1 MTMDVWGFASAL
13 SDAVK
18 KTSQE
23 LTDTLRNTEWKHEFA
38 DIRKEI
44 EEDTSE
50 IASNAKSFTDELS
63 KRTAKVVEQ
72 TGFQEAVGLNLSR
85 PTGDREKSRILAE
98 TNKKVHAL
106 SKKFLDGT
114 SQTYD
119 NLSRAFQKELGLETK
134 KHAKEEYKHFSR
146 ADVAIKELQK
156 CKETFTDNPEDEE
169 SFVSWRSDV
178 DNLNNVNTDMLLKES
193 LVLQDMFHALVP
205 EVCSSDE
212 FWTRYLYK
220 LHKVEEKQIL
230 IARAAERTHATESQE
245 ADWDNAWDDEGDQE
259 EPSSMDNDEEDA
271 ESEGAARANSCS
283 NACASDAAPENT
295 DTPAAPEDAKDDHTP
310 NSLDMN
316 DHQNPAATDGDRDDE
331 DSPWT
336 DVESSSLA
344 QSDTLKP
351 NETHGDA
358 DDEWEDDVTTWE

>member
-23 LTDTLRNTEWKHEFA
+23 LTDTLRNTEWKNEFA

-50 IASNAKSFTDELS
+50 IATNAKSFTDELS

-72 TGFQEAVGLNLSR
+72 TGIQEAVGLNLSR
-85 PTGDREKSRILAE
+85 PNGDGEKSRILTE
-98 TNKKVHAL
+98 TNKKVYAL

-119 NLSRAFQKELGLETK
+119 NLSRAFQQELGLETK
-134 KHAKEEYKHFSR
+134 KDAKEEYKHFSR

-156 CKETFTDNPEDEE
+156 SEKTFTDNPEDEE
-169 SFVSWRSDV
+169 SFADWKRDANNMKSV
-178 DNLNNVNTDMLLKES
+178 DTDMLLTES
-193 LVLQDMFHALVP
+193 VVLQDMFRALVP
-205 EVCSSDE
+205 EICSSDE

-220 LHKVEEKQIL
+220 LHKLEEKHLL
-230 IARAAERTHATESQE
+230 IARAAERSHATESQE
-245 ADWDNAWDDEGDQE
+245 ADWDNAWDDEDDIE
-259 EPSSMDNDEEDA
+259 ESSSVANNEQDA
-271 ESEGAARANSCS
+271 ELEGAARVNSCS
-283 NACASDAAPENT
+283 SAGVGDSSPKKTDENLVAS
-295 DTPAAPEDAKDDHTP
+295 EDAKEDHHQ
-310 NSLDMN
+310 NLLGMN
-316 DHQNPAATDGDRDDE
+316 DVQNPPATDGDADE

-344 QSDTLKP
+344 QSDSVKP
-351 NETHGDA
+351 SETHDET
-358 DDEWEDDVTTWE
+358 DDGWEDDVTTWE